1 MVRARCA
8 GPPVSVR
15 CRPKR
20 RAKRPRRRAPL
31 EPAVQEAHTAAPAD
45 DVEPLQ
51 LAEGLRGV
59 PAPFQLPGAAAPVED
74 DEEEDS
80 IGASSEGDAVEA
92 DAAWDEAGAPL
103 DSAECLGQEGVL
115 GGRNLVYCAPTS
127 GGKTSQRRGR
137 RRKHAGRGARRLAI
151 VVLPFVAV
159 VAHLRAVLAPLRARV
174 TAFHGGQGGPLL
186 SPRVD
191 VAVCTI
197 EKAAAMVNAYVEAGR
212 LSSAAVGTVVVD
224 EAHMVGDGDR
234 GPLLELTLTKLLFHD
249 PARSIQVVAMSAT
262 LPNVGALARWLGAA
276 LYTTDFRPV
285 PLSEFLKIGD
295 TLYSRDMSVA
305 RTLRVAP
312 RTPPATTRTAYVMLL
327 VHETVS
333 QGHSVLVFCQSRQAR
348 PAPAEG
354 RRTRLQ
360 TPIPSFRPAKTARGC
375 SRGSS
380 PPPPPG
386 ADRAADRLRALRNA
400 VLDEL
405 RSLPSGLDETLAF
418 TIPAGVGVHTA
429 GLAADE
435 RDAVERGFRSG
446 AIHASP
452 EYRQAR
458 HDEVLRIMSAPLP
471 PLDSCLRDP
480 ERGLARVLA
489 EAVGSGAV
497 ARREDAARFVRCTL
511 LASLDGSSGDGTR
524 SPHDPRRAVFLSG
537 LSPPDAL
544 TLYEDLVQA
553 RRGLVLSHDAHLAF
567 LSTPPRAAPEPPD
580 WGLLFRLHAALRGD
594 ARRAA
599 DLCGVSEAF
608 LCAAARTPPPYGSP
622 ERGAVLHRRFFG
634 ALALCDLLQERP
646 IGAVAAKFGLAR
658 GQLQSLQTS
667 ASGFAGAIAG
677 LCDGLNWWQL
687 RLIAARFRD
696 RLAAGVQAELLDLVR
711 VPGVT
716 AARARALHRAGF
728 RTLQALAAAPEKEL
742 AAALRRLCA
751 PPPSAAE
758 RDAARDPKQATLSP
772 PSEGEERRAEA
783 DALAHLG
790 GEPEGEAEAEEGTPG
805 RTPAGLGA
813 GAEAQGRP
821 GGRGGVA
828 GAPREPRRQ
837 TGREARPR
845 RRPGLA
851 GAPGPPLVP
860 SPPRS
865 GSSSS
870 SEEEGRRGASSSSSD
885 GGPLSGARAP
895 MAPGRRRPGEW
906 GGRGGPGPGPAG
918 PSRTAAKPAPGPA
931 PGAAEEERRL
941 ASAAAAGE
949 LDELPPGCPPE
960 RWAALAADWRAA
972 RAVAIACA
980 FAPPDAEPEDEEEEG
995 EEGGGEGTTADG
1007 APRRVCADA
1016 LRRRRRRRRLER
1028 LADPSARAPQARCW
1042 AWRSR
1047 CAPGGP
1053 SSPGSARPAPGP
1065 LRAARRARAAALAAL
1080 LGGAPPGLLV
1090 GHGLKESLRAL
1101 AEEAAGASVPPGCG
1115 LFDVAVGAWMLHP
1128 DDKRDLSLD
1137 QLALHFAPEGRPRA
1151 PSTAAQHVA
1160 CRRAA
1165 LALAL
1170 QPRISAALQG
1180 QGLLSAF
1187 ASTEMPLVPVLA
1199 AMEAAGFGFD
1209 APYLNRFKRHAEFKL
1224 RVLEREA
1231 HRLAGRKF
1239 DLRSPPELAA
1249 VLLGELRVGEMA
1261 AALGVELPPRLADAL
1276 AEKDRWL
1283 PSGGGVLK
1291 ALARVHPLPAV
1302 LAEHRSLR
1310 FHYSKYIAPLPR
1322 YAEWSDGP
1330 AGPERRVHATVVQ
1343 THTATGR
1350 LALSRPNLH
1359 MTPRE
1364 PFTFAPVRY
1373 WTAKSIHEELE
1384 EGAEFEDLSERGPD
1398 TPANAAWWRDNDF
1411 RRVRVNCTSLRQRG
1425 AIVRGVLLQVT
1436 GESVE
1441 EAQIRARAGP
1451 GEGGEGEGE
1460 GSAGSSGEDEGE
1472 EGEGEGGAAPTMSL
1486 ADYWRVEGYAYTP
1499 ARAAAVKQVRVR
1511 VRVGG
1516 VQRVL
1521 SYPADQVWRVLS
1533 NAMAVTDPS
1542 KFRPRPGINVPLS
1555 ASSSASDPPEE
1566 DDALRAERAAEAER
1580 CRRVYGVPPPP
1591 PAAGTEGGEGPE
1603 GTPGELSVHVRD
1615 ALVAGAGRTLLS
1627 VDYSQIEVRL
1637 MAHFSGDA
1645 LLCAA
1650 LSDPGAPDVFRRVAA
1665 DFLDMPLER
1674 VTERERSRAKKL
1686 IYAILYGSGP
1696 EALAAECGCPVAEA
1710 RAFAARFKEKYKG
1723 VAEFLAATV
1732 ERCRRDGFVTTL
1744 FGRRRYLP
1752 AINSRDT
1759 QLRRQAERQAV
1770 NTVCQGSAAD
1780 LVKRA
1785 MVHVHAHI
1793 ARCEAT
1799 PVVVAPEGGA
1809 PGEGRRGPAG
1819 RGPGPGLEGRDG
1831 PGCCPR
1837 PHTVPASAGAG
1848 LLRRGRRATGRGGAG
1863 RRPRLLLQMHDELVF
1878 EVPAP
1883 ALGPFREAVEGL
1895 MAGAADLRVPL
1906 RVKAQAGPRWGS
1918 LAPLPP
1924 LPPPAPPLL
1933 DRC

>member
-1 MVRARCA
+1 MSQEAIFNFFLQKRQRPPKPGAPASQPGPSTPAASAPAAVPEPPAVPGAPQDLPEAPPWPQQRDGPARDA
-8 GPPVSVR
+8 PGPPGERSL
-15 CRPKR
+15 P
-20 RAKRPRRRAPL
+20 AQASGAETAAPACAA

-103 DSAECLGQEGVL
+103 DSVPQPAGAGPAAGAEDRQLTAYGVPEAVAAAYAQRRRIAEMYPWQAECLGQEGVL

-127 GGKTSQRRGR
+127 GGKTLVAEVLLIRRLAADLERDRQQRRGR

-212 LSSAAVGTVVVD
+212 LSEVGTVVVD

-312 RTPPATTRTAYVMLL
+312 TYPSRDDPDRVMLL

-333 QGHSVLVFCQSRQAR
+333 QGHSVLVFCQSRQACENC
-348 PAPAEG
+348 A
-354 RRTRLQ
+354 RLL
-360 TPIPSFRPAKTARGC
+360 ARLL
-375 SRGSS
+375 
-380 PPPPPG
+380 PPLPPPG

-446 AIHASP
+446 AISCLAATSTLAAGVNLPARRVLFRSARMGRELLSP
-452 EYRQAR
+452 AEYRQAR
-458 HDEVLRIMSAPLP
+458 HVPPFPFAAADVNFSPLAQMSGRAGRAGADAAGESIVLCKPNERDEVLRIMSAPLP

-511 LASLDGSSGDGTR
+511 LASLDGEQAAGEGAGAALGRLVARRLLERSSGDG
-524 SPHDPRRAVFLSG
+524 
-537 LSPPDAL
+537 DAL
-544 TLYEDLVQA
+544 APTTLGRAA

-742 AAALRRLCA
+742 ARRCGASAPRRLRR
-751 PPPSAAE
+751 
-758 RDAARDPKQATLSP
+758 RARRRPRPKQATLSP
-772 PSEGEERRAEA
+772 EEGEERRAEA

-805 RTPAGLGA
+805 RTPPARSGRGGA
-813 GAEAQGRP
+813 RASWR
-821 GGRGGVA
+821 RGGVA
-828 GAPREPRRQ
+828 GAPREPA
-837 TGREARPR
+837 GRPAVKR
-845 RRPGLA
+845 A
-851 GAPGPPLVP
+851 
-860 SPPRS
+860 
-865 GSSSS
+865 
-870 SEEEGRRGASSSSSD
+870 RGA
-885 GGPLSGARAP
+885 AP
-895 MAPGRRRPGEW
+895 ASPAAPGRPRALAAPLGGGEGAYGSRATTAPGEW
-906 GGRGGPGPGPAG
+906 GRTRRPGPARPAPRG
-918 PSRTAAKPAPGPA
+918 RRPSRRRAGAR
-931 PGAAEEERRL
+931 AAEEERRL
-941 ASAAAAGE
+941 ASAAAAGSSTCRRAPRRPAFSLRASPE
-949 LDELPPGCPPE
+949 RRSSPRLPPE

-995 EEGGGEGTTADG
+995 EEGA
-1007 APRRVCADA
+1007 AQADA
-1016 LRRRRRRRRLER
+1016 HRGASAPMRSGARRRRRLER
-1028 LADPSARAPQARCW
+1028 LADPSARAPGPLLGVAF
-1042 AWRSR
+1042 AA
-1047 CAPGGP
+1047 APG
-1053 SSPGSARPAPGP
+1053 
-1065 LRAARRARAAALAAL
+1065 RAVFACSARAAP
-1080 LGGAPPGLLV
+1080 GA
-1090 GHGLKESLRAL
+1090 LRAL
-1101 AEEAAGASVPPGCG
+1101 DAPARRPSPRCSGAPAGLLWAMASRSPP
-1115 LFDVAVGAWMLHP
+1115 
-1128 DDKRDLSLD
+1128 
-1137 QLALHFAPEGRPRA
+1137 RPRRGGRRRLRAPVCAGGPAAA

-1165 LALAL
+1165 LALAS
-1170 QPRISAALQG
+1170 SAHQRRPPGTLP
-1180 QGLLSAF
+1180 
-1187 ASTEMPLVPVLA
+1187 TPP
-1199 AMEAAGFGFD
+1199 AAGFG
-1209 APYLNRFKRHAEFKL
+1209 HAEFKL

-1239 DLRSPPELAA
+1239 DLRSPPPPVPRTPAPLRSDAPQELAA

-1261 AALGVELPPRLADAL
+1261 AALGVELPRASPTPSPRRPPPLRPLMLAAA
-1276 AEKDRWL
+1276 AETASLL
-1283 PSGGGVLK
+1283 PRRRTAGSRRAGRPQG
-1291 ALARVHPLPAV
+1291 LARVHPLPAV

-1310 FHYSKYIAPLPR
+1310 FHYSSAPYIAPLPR

-1566 DDALRAERAAEAER
+1566 DDALRR
-1580 CRRVYGVPPPP
+1580 
-1591 PAAGTEGGEGPE
+1591 
-1603 GTPGELSVHVRD
+1603 
-1615 ALVAGAGRTLLS
+1615 
-1627 VDYSQIEVRL
+1627 
-1637 MAHFSGDA
+1637 
-1645 LLCAA
+1645 
-1650 LSDPGAPDVFRRVAA
+1650 
-1665 DFLDMPLER
+1665 
-1674 VTERERSRAKKL
+1674 
-1686 IYAILYGSGP
+1686 
-1696 EALAAECGCPVAEA
+1696 
-1710 RAFAARFKEKYKG
+1710 
-1723 VAEFLAATV
+1723 
-1732 ERCRRDGFVTTL
+1732 
-1744 FGRRRYLP
+1744 
-1752 AINSRDT
+1752 
-1759 QLRRQAERQAV
+1759 
-1770 NTVCQGSAAD
+1770 
-1780 LVKRA
+1780 
-1785 MVHVHAHI
+1785 
-1793 ARCEAT
+1793 
-1799 PVVVAPEGGA
+1799 
-1809 PGEGRRGPAG
+1809 
-1819 RGPGPGLEGRDG
+1819 
-1831 PGCCPR
+1831 
-1837 PHTVPASAGAG
+1837 
-1848 LLRRGRRATGRGGAG
+1848 
-1863 RRPRLLLQMHDELVF
+1863 
-1878 EVPAP
+1878 
-1883 ALGPFREAVEGL
+1883 
-1895 MAGAADLRVPL
+1895 
-1906 RVKAQAGPRWGS
+1906 
-1918 LAPLPP
+1918 
-1924 LPPPAPPLL
+1924 
-1933 DRC
+1933 